1 MFGTSEEETPEFD
14 HSEDSGNAKELE
26 NLRQES
32 QALQS
37 IRQSMGSDDFAR
49 RVFGKVFT
57 DDINRLRTMEDMWKT
72 RKQPNAL
79 DFDEISKEALGI
91 KPHVAQQDQKAWT
104 VAENFTV
111 FCDRYVLVSPSA
123 LPLIALM

>member
-14 HSEDSGNAKELE
+14 HSEDSENAKEIE

-32 QALQS
+32 QALNS
-37 IRQSMGSDDFAR
+37 IRQSMGSDNFAR
-49 RVFGKVFT
+49 KVFDKVFK
-57 DDINRLRTMEDMWKT
+57 DDINRLRSMEDMWRT

-79 DFDEISKEALGI
+79 DFDEISRAASAT
-91 KPHVAQQDQKAWT
+91 KPFVAQQDQKPWT

-111 FCDRYVLVSPSA
+111 FCDRYVLLSA
-123 LPLIALM
+123 RAH

>member
-14 HSEDSGNAKELE
+14 HSEDSENAKELE
-26 NLRQES
+26 NLKRES

-37 IRQSMGSDDFAR
+37 IRQSMGSDDFSR
-49 RVFGKVFT
+49 RVFDKVFK
-57 DDINRLRTMEDMWKT
+57 DDINRLRSMEDMWKT

-79 DFDEISKEALGI
+79 DFDEISREASGI
-91 KPHVAQQDQKAWT
+91 KPYVAQQDQKAWT

-111 FCDRYVLVSPSA
+111 FCDRYVLMSPSA
-123 LPLIALM
+123 CH